1 MRTLAATAALLVLST
16 ACLAEPNIT
25 ILKTVPTVTAPRPPL
40 HLPPVIYDHPYK
52 GKLTIETVTRE
63 ELMTQCA
70 GVATTTTL
78 GCASW
83 RGDRCHIRL
92 LADEIIKAAGWTRE
106 LMLRHEIAHCN
117 GWPADHPGKRPYPGP
132 GPNQEAIPI
141 IPEPLPRSKAG
152 EVTKPVL
159 RWLSE

>member
-1 MRTLAATAALLVLST
+1 MRTLAATAALLVLSAGLSNPT
-16 ACLAEPNIT
+16 SPSQ
-25 ILKTVPTVTAPRPPL
+25 TVPTVAAPRPPL

-92 LADEIIKAAGWTRE
+92 LADEIIKAAGWTR
-106 LMLRHEIAHCN
+106 
-117 GWPADHPGKRPYPGP
+117 
-132 GPNQEAIPI
+132 
-141 IPEPLPRSKAG
+141 S
-152 EVTKPVL
+152 
-159 RWLSE
+159 